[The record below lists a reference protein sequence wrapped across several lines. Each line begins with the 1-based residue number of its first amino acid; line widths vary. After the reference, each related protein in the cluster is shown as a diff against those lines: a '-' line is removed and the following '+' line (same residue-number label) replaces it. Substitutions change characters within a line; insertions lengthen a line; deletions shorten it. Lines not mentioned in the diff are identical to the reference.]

1 MCVFFVR
8 GYAFA
13 VCLTCFER
21 WRSPEVE
28 GVVVMV
34 MAVVAVLRMGGWGRG
49 DGRTNLVGWFL
60 VLCALVNMGHSSF
73 DGHVWMMQ

>member
-1 MCVFFVR
+1 MCVLFVH
-8 GYAFA
+8 GYAFT

-34 MAVVAVLRMGGWGRG
+34 MAVVAVLRMGR
-49 DGRTNLVGWFL
+49 V
-60 VLCALVNMGHSSF
+60 
-73 DGHVWMMQ
+73 